1 MHNSHQVYF
10 INFLLEVIEG
20 QLLKE
25 NYQLLIQTQYFVFLT
40 SYDDIFMIELA
51 PASLKTVLFQL

>member
-1 MHNSHQVYF
+1 MEF
-10 INFLLEVIEG
+10 IEVHV
-20 QLLKE
+20 LKE
-25 NYQLLIQTQYFVFLT
+25 NDQSLIKTQYFVFLT